1 MRPNTAISVVNL
13 EASTAE
19 AETAAFMDKT
29 EVRLEFYQS
38 KIINQVRK
46 FFTVRSTAFAR
57 LMHYNRPI

>member
-29 EVRLEFYQS
+29 EVRLEFDQS
-38 KIINQVRK
+38 KIINHVRK
-46 FFTVRSTAFAR
+46 FLPSGQLSLHV
-57 LMHYNRPI
+57 